1 MIDIS
6 PDQFDSTVL
15 QASGPVLVYV
25 TASWCGPCKALRP
38 VIEEFEKEV
47 VGATIVRVDVDT
59 CRTLAT
65 GTLGVRGVPALI
77 AYRDG
82 VETARHS
89 GVANKQKLS
98 ELLGL

>member
-1 MIDIS
+1 MIDLS

-25 TASWCGPCKALRP
+25 TAAWCGPCKALRP

-47 VGATIVRVDVDT
+47 AGATIVKVDVDKCKDLVT
-59 CRTLAT
+59 S
-65 GTLGVRGVPALI
+65 TLGVRGVPVLI
-77 AYRDG
+77 VYRDG
-82 VETARHS
+82 TEIVRHS
-89 GVANKQKLS
+89 GVANKQKLA